1 MPERTSA
8 LPRTFHGKWGPRVA
22 YPVAVV
28 VLGGI
33 IALAIALPGGERGYG
48 PADRFLIVVVGLAI
62 AWVLHRLGAVR
73 IVCDEQGLTVVN
85 LLRRQRYEWAEV
97 VGVRLDPGAPWVVLD
112 ISDGTSVP
120 AMGIQGSDGEHARR
134 QATDLARLVA
144 QQTRTP
150 RDD

>member
-1 MPERTSA
+1 MPGE

-22 YPVAVV
+22 YPTAVV
-28 VLGGI
+28 VLVGI
-33 IALAIALPGGERGYG
+33 VALAIALPGGERGYRLI
-48 PADRFLIVVVGLAI
+48 DRVLIVVTGLAI

-73 IVCDEQGLTVVN
+73 IVCTAQGVTVVN
-85 LLRRQRYEWAEV
+85 LIRRQQFEWAEI
-97 VGVRLDPGAPWVVLD
+97 VGVRLEQSAPWLVLD

-120 AMGIQGSDGEHARR
+120 AMGIQGSDGSYAQW
-134 QATDLARLVA
+134 QATELARLVA